1 MIYINEDRRDDIRE
15 WLKVDEDKI
24 IRDYS
29 ADDILSYTFAE
40 ILRGDIF
47 YWSFIPYLPEYCNH

>member
-1 MIYINEDRRDDIRE
+1 MIYYTEDRRDDIRE

-29 ADDILSYTFAE
+29 AEDI
-40 ILRGDIF
+40 
-47 YWSFIPYLPEYCNH
+47 